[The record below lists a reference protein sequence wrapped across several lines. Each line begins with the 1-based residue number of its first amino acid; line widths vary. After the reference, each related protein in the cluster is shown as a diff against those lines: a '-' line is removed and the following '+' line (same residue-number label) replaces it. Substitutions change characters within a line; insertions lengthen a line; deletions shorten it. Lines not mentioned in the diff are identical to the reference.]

1 MWIIKNLFFKINY
14 RPGEEK
20 IKIRENPIKVI
31 LLWSIIIVDVIAGF
45 YCFLFYPFP
54 DYITKFVIGGI
65 LFVFAFTTF
74 VFVRTSI
81 LWMLYAPCLSV
92 LLLLLLCLRLVLN

>member
-1 MWIIKNLFFKINY
+1 MWIFKNLFFKINY

-20 IKIRENPIKVI
+20 IKLREKPMQVI
-31 LLWSIIIVDVIAGF
+31 LLWSIIIVDIIVGF
-45 YCFLFYPFP
+45 YCFLFHPFP
-54 DYITKFVIGGI
+54 DYITKYVIVGF

-81 LWMLYAPCLSV
+81 LWMVYAPGMSVGLWVCLY
-92 LLLLLLCLRLVLN
+92 LW